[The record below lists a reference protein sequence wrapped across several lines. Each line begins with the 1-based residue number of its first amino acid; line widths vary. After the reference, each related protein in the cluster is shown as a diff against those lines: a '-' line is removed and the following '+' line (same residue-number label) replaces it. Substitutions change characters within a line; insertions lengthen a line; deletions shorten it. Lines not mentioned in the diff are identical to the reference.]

1 MRRGVCSW
9 IFIGLGIVGASCAAP
24 CLGAGDVVAPEDR
37 AVAYLAREVPRWSA
51 ENRCF
56 SCHNNGDGARALLV
70 ASGGSGRVPGVALAE
85 TTRWLAKP
93 EGWDRNGGDGP
104 SGDKR
109 LARVQFAAALA
120 EAVAV
125 GRVADRSSALRAA
138 GRLARDQAEDGSW
151 RLDEEESLG
160 SPATYGLPLAT
171 FTALEVLRAADP
183 DGTRFRDAIE
193 RADRWLSRREPGST
207 LDAAAGLL
215 ALGSRADPA
224 AASRRRRLLDF
235 LRAGRSDEGGW
246 GPYRDSPPE
255 PFDTAVVL
263 LALAR
268 KRDEPGSDTWIRGG
282 RAYLIST
289 QFDDGSWPETTR
301 PPGGES
307 YAQRVSTTGWATRAL
322 LATRGEMSP

>member
-1 MRRGVCSW
+1 M
-9 IFIGLGIVGASCAAP
+9 
-24 CLGAGDVVAPEDR
+24 
-37 AVAYLAREVPRWSA
+37 
-51 ENRCF
+51 
-56 SCHNNGDGARALLV
+56 
-70 ASGGSGRVPGVALAE
+70 
-85 TTRWLAKP
+85 RWLARP

-125 GRVADRSSALRAA
+125 GRVGDRSSLLRAA
-138 GRLARDQAEDGSW
+138 VRLAEDQAEDGSW
-151 RLDEEESLG
+151 RLDEQESLG
-160 SPATYGLPLAT
+160 SPATYGVPLAT
-171 FTALEVLRAADP
+171 FTALRGAEGRDP
-183 DGTRFRDAIE
+183 AGTRFRDAIA
-193 RADRWLSRREPGST
+193 RADRWLARREPGST

-263 LALAR
+263 LAIAR
-268 KRDEPGSDTWIRGG
+268 KRDEPGSDALIRGG

-289 QFDDGSWPETTR
+289 QLDDGSWPETTR

-307 YAQRVSTTGWATRAL
+307 YAQRVSTTAWSTRAL
-322 LATRGEMSP
+322 LGDPGRDIPMIGSVPPDEGPAVGLRTEDHRGTWSSGHSTNSVRTKDDGRVDGNHRQAYLPRGVGAPDPPRTRSHRRRLAPHQHPARRQ